1 MSFAGHVYDMI
12 RRNKEDREALKRL
25 RNRSRDMRERYMDGK
40 SSMPGISAE
49 EFEEIDRQVKER
61 EQGEKNYFFRAKLVM
76 LCFAVGLLLLVW
88 LISSL

>member
-25 RNRSRDMRERYMDGK
+25 RNYSRDMRERYMDGK
-40 SSMPGISAE
+40 SLLPDISAE

-61 EQGEKNYFFRAKLVM
+61 EQGEKYYFFRAKLVM
-76 LCFAVGLLLLVW
+76 LCFAVGVLLLVW

>member
-25 RNRSRDMRERYMDGK
+25 RNRSRDMRERCMDGK
-40 SSMPGISAE
+40 SSLPDISVE

-76 LCFAVGLLLLVW
+76 LCFAVGVLLLVW

>member
-12 RRNKEDREALKRL
+12 RRNKEDREALKRF

-40 SSMPGISAE
+40 SSLPDISAE

-61 EQGEKNYFFRAKLVM
+61 EQGEKNYFFRAKLVI
-76 LCFAVGLLLLVW
+76 LCFAVGVLLLVW

>member
-12 RRNKEDREALKRL
+12 LLLPD
-25 RNRSRDMRERYMDGK
+25 
-40 SSMPGISAE
+40 ISAE

-61 EQGEKNYFFRAKLVM
+61 EQGEKYYFFRAKLVM
-76 LCFAVGLLLLVW
+76 LCFAVGVLLLVW

>member
-40 SSMPGISAE
+40 SSLPDISAE

-76 LCFAVGLLLLVW
+76 LCFAVGVLLLVW

>member
-40 SSMPGISAE
+40 SLLPDISAE

-76 LCFAVGLLLLVW
+76 LCFAVGVLLLVW